1 MYQKGLLTL
10 MKNNHILTA
19 LKGII
24 IGGTMLVPG
33 VSGGSMAMILGI
45 YDRLITSV
53 SSFARRK
60 KENLTF
66 LIIFSLGGIL
76 GILLFANPLLQ
87 LIERYPMPMLYFF
100 LGAVAGGI
108 PLIIKQSGVQKV
120 NWRSALYLILG
131 LMAVSLFELI
141 PSAGSQSEMT
151 DGPAGFFLLM
161 AAGLIAA
168 AALVLPGISVSY
180 LLLIMGI
187 YDEMMRAVSEFYL
200 PFLLPL
206 GAGLILGIV
215 LITKALEYAL
225 TRHPHPTYFIILGF
239 IIGSMAEIFPGIPS
253 GSDLLL
259 CALTLA
265 AGFFAVWSLSRIE
278 MKKAAV

>member
-1 MYQKGLLTL
+1 

-53 SSFARRK
+53 SSFTRRK
-60 KENLTF
+60 KENLAF

-76 GILLFANPLLQ
+76 GILLFANPLLR

-108 PLIIKQSGVQKV
+108 PLIIKQSGAKKV
-120 NWRSALYLILG
+120 NWRSVLYLILG
-131 LMAVSLFELI
+131 LMTVSLFALI
-141 PSAGSQSEMT
+141 PSGSVRSEMT
-151 DGPAGFFLLM
+151 AGPAGFFLLM
-161 AAGLIAA
+161 TAGLIAA

-180 LLLIMGI
+180 LLLLMGI
-187 YDEMMRAVSEFYL
+187 YDEMMRAISEFYL

-253 GSDLLL
+253 GSELLL

-278 MKKAAV
+278 MKKAAA